1 MPKHVTSAERYRQ
14 LAEECLDVAQNFP
27 LGTAR
32 DTLLQ
37 MAQVWQRLGGHVPRS
52 RRRHLALGV
61 GQRSPALSPT
71 WTSARSARPG
81 CNSSATVGSPIQP
94 CVIKERNGNNSQ
106 PFQMFPSGTKQMLA
120 RFADGWRYPRHPDW
134 RRR

>member
-1 MPKHVTSAERYRQ
+1 MEPNASPYLLIFRDSSPERYEAMSAEQRQQLLQQWNAWVEGLAAQGKSAMPKHVTSAERYRQ

-71 WTSARSARPG
+71 
-81 CNSSATVGSPIQP
+81 
-94 CVIKERNGNNSQ
+94 
-106 PFQMFPSGTKQMLA
+106 
-120 RFADGWRYPRHPDW
+120 
-134 RRR
+134 